1 MIGSL
6 HYTAPEQVKGLPT
19 LDERT
24 DIYAM
29 GAILYELLTGRKL
42 FEGKG
47 QFEVMHAHVREDPPV
62 PCTVNQALPK
72 ELSQVVTRALAKEPA
87 ERFQTA
93 VQFRSA
99 LHDGGGEVTEAQPSP
114 TLDAKPAAAPADAS
128 IESPAGDEAAWPTTP
143 GFDGG
148 PTDPATATSVA
159 APAVTATAVAEE
171 LASPASAELLSSTA
185 AHEEPS
191 IAELSDTSGAVQP
204 LPERI
209 VRFPDSEA
217 QTDPEGQP
225 NLFLVG
231 GVTFAVIAVLFYIFL
246 TLVNR

>member
-29 GAILYELLTGRKL
+29 GAILYELLTGSKL

-47 QFEVMHAHVREDPPV
+47 QFEVMQAHVQEDPPA
-62 PCTVNQALPK
+62 PSAVNP
-72 ELSQVVTRALAKEPA
+72 ELSEGLSRVVMRALAKEPA

-99 LHDGGGEVTEAQPSP
+99 LQAGGDEVAEAQLSAGS
-114 TLDAKPAAAPADAS
+114 DAHSVAAPAGA
-128 IESPAGDEAAWPTTP
+128 IESPPGDEAAWPTTP

-148 PTDPATATSVA
+148 PTDPATAPSVA
-159 APAVTATAVAEE
+159 APAVTAAAVAEE
-171 LASPASAELLSSTA
+171 VTAGASAELLSSTA

-191 IAELSDTSGAVQP
+191 IAELSNTSGAVQP
-204 LPERI
+204 LPERAAA
-209 VRFPDSEA
+209 FPDGEER
-217 QTDPEGQP
+217 TDPEGQP
-225 NLFLVG
+225 NLFLIG
-231 GVTFAVIAVLFYIFL
+231 GLTFAVVAVLFYIFL
-246 TLVNR
+246 TVVNR